1 MSISTPTE
9 HIEPLLTWI
18 EAHRDAVLADLQR
31 FCRQPS
37 ISAQG
42 QGMRE
47 MAQLGAESLREL
59 GAETSLV
66 PTQGFPVV
74 VGRLAGDS
82 TRRLAIYDHY
92 DVQPPEPLEAWSM
105 PPFEAAIRDGCLY
118 ARGVA
123 DNKGNLV
130 ARLWAVRAWREVH
143 GRLPCGVTF
152 LIEGEDEFWSPILC
166 AFARAHQY
174 LLLPN
179 ACLWEAG
186 ALIEHGA
193 ISITA

>member
-1 MSISTPTE
+1 MSISTPADRL
-9 HIEPLLTWI
+9 EPVLTWI
-18 EAHRDAVLADLQR
+18 EGHRDAALADLQR

-47 MAQLGAESLREL
+47 MAQIVAESLRDL

-74 VGRLAGDS
+74 VGRLAGVS
-82 TRRLAIYDHY
+82 THRLVIYDHY
-92 DVQPPEPLEAWSM
+92 DIQPPEPMEAWSV
-105 PPFEAAIRDGCLY
+105 PPFEAVVKDGRLY

-130 ARLWAVRAWREVH
+130 ARLWAVRAWHEVH
-143 GRLPCGVTF
+143 G
-152 LIEGEDEFWSPILC
+152 
-166 AFARAHQY
+166 
-174 LLLPN
+174 
-179 ACLWEAG
+179 
-186 ALIEHGA
+186 A
-193 ISITA
+193 IP